1 MRKITTF
8 LMLFISTLMAFANTT
23 PIFYDNF
30 DDLSQWTII
39 NANEDDYTWEPY
51 VIDAENN
58 GVSIRWNSDLQS
70 NDWIISPAFSATADG
85 TYSIIFECRAGGT
98 SSEESLDV
106 YVGNDNTVEG
116 MTTQVKSIVDLKTGS
131 EYWRLSALVEL
142 KAGEIKHIGFH
153 AVSKPNQWRIILKE
167 VSVVESSPYDL
178 SVTEITSPVSGK
190 ELTTGNVTIKVKN
203 LGFAD
208 VA

>member
-1 MRKITTF
+1 MACVSGLLRF
-8 LMLFISTLMAFANTT
+8 MLWLVL
-23 PIFYDNF
+23 
-30 DDLSQWTII
+30 LSR
-39 NANEDDYTWEPY
+39 
-51 VIDAENN
+51 AEE
-58 GVSIRWNSDLQS
+58 QTQ
-70 NDWIISPAFSATADG
+70 FK
-85 TYSIIFECRAGGT
+85 RAAGQ
-98 SSEESLDV
+98 ESLDV

-178 SVTEITSPVSGK
+178 SVTEITSPFS
-190 ELTTGNVTIKVKN
+190 VK
-203 LGFAD
+203 
-208 VA
+208 

>member
-58 GVSIRWNSDLQS
+58 GVSIRWNSDLQ
-70 NDWIISPAFSATADG
+70 
-85 TYSIIFECRAGGT
+85 
-98 SSEESLDV
+98 
-106 YVGNDNTVEG
+106 
-116 MTTQVKSIVDLKTGS
+116 
-131 EYWRLSALVEL
+131 
-142 KAGEIKHIGFH
+142 
-153 AVSKPNQWRIILKE
+153 
-167 VSVVESSPYDL
+167 
-178 SVTEITSPVSGK
+178 
-190 ELTTGNVTIKVKN
+190 
-203 LGFAD
+203 
-208 VA
+208 